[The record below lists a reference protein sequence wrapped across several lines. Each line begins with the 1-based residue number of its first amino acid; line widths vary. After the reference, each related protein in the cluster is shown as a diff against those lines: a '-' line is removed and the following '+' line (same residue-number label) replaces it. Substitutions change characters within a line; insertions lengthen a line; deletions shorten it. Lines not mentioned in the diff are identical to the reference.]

1 MIPSIANIRKAI
13 YCLNKRL
20 DLLEGGD
27 YYDTMVELSNKISA
41 LESLI
46 NEDL

>member
-20 DLLEGGD
+20 DLLEGGE
-27 YYDTMVELSNKISA
+27 YSSTVTQLSNKVAA
-41 LESLI
+41 LESLL
-46 NEDL
+46 DDDA